1 LPSGPSP
8 GWPDDLRRVLAV
20 GEVLA
25 DGAGVA
31 LPAPAAVH
39 STALF
44 AVPHYTQLAINLV
57 SGGAVDAIVN
67 WSMDSSALVS
77 AGTTTLSFDGTGA
90 VPQNATVQ
98 GHLASVDFLAAGAG
112 QSLDFYVVGAN
123 PFKAA
128 CVVTRN
134 LFPCRVAAE
143 GGAGDLVWGGRTAT
157 YVADA
162 AASDGTALEFA
173 AVAAN
178 WAALIAGITVD
189 EYNISPFFKP
199 SPAPFST
206 DPPFT
211 PFAAYFYACLLRV
224 RARITVAGATYKLTV
239 SAADNVVPPGSAIS
253 IARADTFDVTDQGV
267 RELPG
272 GNFSATEDP
281 VTRAIASLTFQNYDF
296 YLTQV
301 PTVVTAGGPQ
311 VLIYGWKTAGAGF
324 VHVDTVDFRWARVAL
339 T

>member
-1 LPSGPSP
+1 LSSLGF
-8 GWPDDLRRVLAV
+8 PDDQERALAH
-20 GEVLA
+20 GEV
-25 DGAGVA
+25 A
-31 LPAPAAVH
+31 LNDAAVP
-39 STALF
+39 L
-44 AVPHYTQLAINLV
+44 PNPP
-57 SGGAVDAIVN
+57 
-67 WSMDSSALVS
+67 
-77 AGTTTLSFDGTGA
+77 AGTTYGPYPVAHATALRVMVAPTGGDVTVTLTWTMAGVTNAASGTSTLTFLDGTAESQLATCLGHLVTLKLVGSVNGVTCDVWA
-90 VPQNATVQ
+90 VPANP
-98 GHLASVDFLAAGAG
+98 LASSCL
-112 QSLDFYVVGAN
+112 VV
-123 PFKAA
+123 
-128 CVVTRN
+128 RN
-134 LFPCRVAAE
+134 LFPCRAAAE

-173 AVAAN
+173 AVAAT
-178 WAALIAGITVD
+178 WAALIAGVTVD

-224 RARITVAGATYKLTV
+224 RARITVAGATYRLTV

-272 GNFSATEDP
+272 GNFSVTEDP
-281 VTRAIASLTFQNYDF
+281 VTRAIASTTFENYDF

-311 VLIYGWKTAGAGF
+311 VLVYGWKTAGAGT